1 MHFRFRGNNI
11 QVVKTRPDPETGKQK
26 SVPLGSINRA
36 TLAISDSL
44 RKHCSHEELQEIEN
58 WVKRYQAVD
67 ELKLRHAALTLP
79 EQTAMA
85 IQWLETAG
93 EAEARELADDLISTT
108 AALRRVL
115 NKRGLL

>member
-11 QVVKTRPDPETGKQK
+11 QIVRSQPSPINGKAK

-36 TLAISDSL
+36 TLAISDKL
-44 RKHCSHEELQEIEN
+44 RESCSASELEEIRT

-67 ELKLRHAALTLP
+67 ELKRQHAVLTLP
-79 EQTAMA
+79 DQLTAA
-85 IQWLETAG
+85 AQWFEGADAG
-93 EAEARELADDLISTT
+93 EARPLADDILAAT